1 MIQQHVEAGFQPV
14 LSDTQPALPETQAVA
29 NSQIATPNSLSE
41 SLQAVKAVILD
52 VDGVLTDGGIYY
64 DPTGREIKRFHVADG
79 LGIELLRH
87 AGLRVAILSGRV
99 SEALTRRAAELKV
112 AECYQGVRDKKAQIE
127 KLRQQWQVKADELL
141 YVGDDLNDLPALE
154 AVGVRVA
161 VANAAP
167 EIKER
172 AHYITQA
179 PGGNGAVREVCEWLL
194 KARGEWER
202 TIERYLQSRR
212 EGGSTS

>member
-1 MIQQHVEAGFQPV
+1 MIQPHVGAG
-14 LSDTQPALPETQAVA
+14 SQPALPGSQAD
-29 NSQIATPNSLSE
+29 ILE
-41 SLQAVKAVILD
+41 AVKAVVLD

-79 LGIELLRH
+79 LGMELLRH
-87 AGLRVAILSGRV
+87 AGIRVVILSGRV
-99 SEALTRRAAELKV
+99 AEAITRRAAELRV
-112 AECYQGVRDKKAQIE
+112 TDCYQGVRDKKTQIE
-127 KLRQQWQVKADELL
+127 KLRQQWQMKAEEIL
-141 YVGDDLNDLPALE
+141 YVGDDLNDLPAFE

-167 EIKER
+167 ELKER

-179 PGGNGAVREVCEWLL
+179 TGGNGAVREVCEWLL
-194 KARGEWER
+194 KARGEWEQ
-202 TIERYLQSRR
+202 TIEKYLQARR

>member
-1 MIQQHVEAGFQPV
+1 MIQQHIEAD
-14 LSDTQPALPETQAVA
+14 SQPAW
-29 NSQIATPNSLSE
+29 SE
-41 SLQAVKAVILD
+41 RQSDVLQSLQAVKAVILD

-87 AGLRVAILSGRV
+87 AGIRVALLSGRV

-127 KLRQQWQVKADELL
+127 KLRQQWHMKADELL
-141 YVGDDLNDLPALE
+141 YVGDDLNDLPAFE

-161 VANAAP
+161 VANAVA
-167 EIKER
+167 ELKER
-172 AHYITQA
+172 AHYTTQA
-179 PGGNGAVREVCEWLL
+179 SGGNGAVREVCEWLL
-194 KARGEWER
+194 QARGER
-202 TIERYLQSRR
+202 QQVIEKYLQSRR

>member
-1 MIQQHVEAGFQPV
+1 MVEQDVLAGSQPALSGFQP
-14 LSDTQPALPETQAVA
+14 AFPE
-29 NSQIATPNSLSE
+29 N
-41 SLQAVKAVILD
+41 LQAVKAVILD

-87 AGLRVAILSGRV
+87 AGIRVAILSGRV

-127 KLRQQWQVKADELL
+127 KLRQQWQLKADEVL
-141 YVGDDLNDLPALE
+141 YVGDDLNDLPAFD
-154 AVGVRVA
+154 AVGVKVA

-167 EIKER
+167 ELKER
-172 AHYITQA
+172 AHYVAQA
-179 PGGNGAVREVCEWLL
+179 SGGNGAVREVCEWLL
-194 KARGEWER
+194 KARGEWEQA
-202 TIERYLQSRR
+202 IERYLQSRR

>member
-1 MIQQHVEAGFQPV
+1 MGE
-14 LSDTQPALPETQAVA
+14 
-29 NSQIATPNSLSE
+29 PNTLTE
-41 SLQAVKAVILD
+41 RLKAVKAVILD

-87 AGLRVAILSGRV
+87 AGIRVAILTGRV
-99 SEALTRRAAELKV
+99 SEALTRRAAEMKV

-127 KLRQQWQVKADELL
+127 KLRQTWQVQKDELL
-141 YVGDDLNDLPALE
+141 YVGDDLNDLPAFE

-167 EIKER
+167 EIKVQ
-172 AHYITQA
+172 ADYTTQA
-179 PGGNGAVREVCEWLL
+179 SGGNGAVREICDWLL
-194 KARGEWER
+194 KAQGVWEQAV
-202 TIERYLQSRR
+202 EAYLHGRR
-212 EGGSTS
+212 ETAGSSS

>member
-1 MIQQHVEAGFQPV
+1 MLEQNA
-14 LSDTQPALPETQAVA
+14 SYQPALSGLQPAVM
-29 NSQIATPNSLSE
+29 E
-41 SLQAVKAVILD
+41 RLQAVKAVILD

-87 AGLRVAILSGRV
+87 AGIRVAILSGRV

-127 KLRQQWQVKADELL
+127 KLRQQWQLKPDELL
-141 YVGDDLNDLPALE
+141 FVGDDLNDLPAFE

-161 VANAAP
+161 VANAVA
-167 EIKER
+167 ELKER
-172 AHYITQA
+172 AHYTTQA
-179 PGGNGAVREVCEWLL
+179 SGGNGAVREVCEWLL
-194 KARGEWER
+194 KARGDWEQAV
-202 TIERYLQSRR
+202 ENYLGSRR
-212 EGGSTS
+212 ESGSAS